1 MQTDVP
7 TGQEPTEKSANFGN
21 TVPWVV
27 LLLHI
32 AKYAT
37 SRSATPNARLHA
49 SSTNCRYLHSATVAP
64 VLHQVAAP
72 VAVVRTWYHLRN
84 SFSIWSY
91 IVLHAGCPQK
101 THFLNCI
108 CEEVKNPRSSVFF
121 SSLLTPP
128 KRPKKL
134 THGYVPKIWID
145 PYIRQTPSKNRMGR
159 SSF

>member
-37 SRSATPNARLHA
+37 SRSATPNARLQA
-49 SSTNCRYLHSATVAP
+49 SNTNLFCLQKATVDP

-72 VAVVRTWYHLRN
+72 VALVSTCYYFRIL
-84 SFSIWSY
+84 
-91 IVLHAGCPQK
+91 
-101 THFLNCI
+101 FLFQYG
-108 CEEVKNPRSSVFF
+108 V
-121 SSLLTPP
+121 T
-128 KRPKKL
+128 
-134 THGYVPKIWID
+134 
-145 PYIRQTPSKNRMGR
+145 
-159 SSF
+159 